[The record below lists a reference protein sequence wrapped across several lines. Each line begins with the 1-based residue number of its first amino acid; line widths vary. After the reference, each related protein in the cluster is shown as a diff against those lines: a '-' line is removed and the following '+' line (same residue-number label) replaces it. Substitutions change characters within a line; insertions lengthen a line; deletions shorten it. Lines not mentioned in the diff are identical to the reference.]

1 MTFHLARFALPL
13 LLALPVAAQA
23 ATLEQMAGQ
32 MIVVGFQGDDAGDA
46 DVVALTEALGAGR
59 LGGVMFLKLNVKS
72 QAAVREMNE
81 AFRAALSDPNYA
93 VYFDALTTNLRVPNV
108 RRAIAAGKHIYV
120 EKPIATSTAD
130 ALALAREATAAGVK
144 NGVVQDKLWL
154 PGLLKLKYLIDTGFF
169 GRILSVRG
177 DFGYSYY
184 ASGRTINELIRE
196 HWPHSIQVGLMTLAF
211 SAVVGL
217 TLGIISAMNP
227 GKWPDYLGTGV
238 SLFCMTVP
246 SFVFAK
252 LMQYV
257 VAVKLGWLPTSGW
270 EGWAEPKYWVMP
282 VLANSLGPVLV
293 LQRYTRSAISDVMR
307 SNYVRTARAK
317 GLSERRVA
325 LIHIFKNALT
335 PVVTVAGPM
344 TASLITG
351 SIFIEGIFRI
361 PGLGWYT
368 NVALGRRD
376 YPLIL
381 ASTLLWTTL
390 ISITYFI
397 TDIIYALL
405 DPRVAF
411 VKER

>member
-1 MTFHLARFALPL
+1 MFRFIL
-13 LLALPVAAQA
+13 
-23 ATLEQMAGQ
+23 M
-32 MIVVGFQGDDAGDA
+32 
-46 DVVALTEALGAGR
+46 R
-59 LGGVMFLKLNVKS
+59 LGGLMGVLLAVSLLTFFLMHMIPGGPFDAMTVQTAQMIPQELVENLEKLYGLDKPVWQQYLLFLK
-72 QAAVREMNE
+72 
-81 AFRAALSDPNYA
+81 AAL
-93 VYFDALTTNLRVPNV
+93 
-108 RRAIAAGKHIYV
+108 
-120 EKPIATSTAD
+120 
-130 ALALAREATAAGVK
+130 
-144 NGVVQDKLWL
+144 
-154 PGLLKLKYLIDTGFF
+154 
-169 GRILSVRG
+169 RG

-184 ASGRTINELIRE
+184 ASGRTISELIQE
-196 HWPHSIQVGLMTLAF
+196 HWPYSIHVGLMTLAF
-211 SAVVGL
+211 SSVVGL
-217 TLGIISAMNP
+217 SLGIISAMNP
-227 GKWPDYLGTGV
+227 GRWPDFLGTGV

-257 VAVKLGWLPTSGW
+257 LAVKLGWLPTAGW
-270 EGWAEPKYWVMP
+270 EGPKYWIMP
-282 VLANSLGPVLV
+282 VLANSLGPVLT

-317 GLSERRVA
+317 GLNEGKVT

-368 NVALGRRD
+368 NVSIGRRD
-376 YPLIL
+376 YPLII

-397 TDIIYALL
+397 TDIVYALL
-405 DPRVAF
+405 DPRVAY

>member
-1 MTFHLARFALPL
+1 MQYWL
-13 LLALPVAAQA
+13 
-23 ATLEQMAGQ
+23 
-32 MIVVGFQGDDAGDA
+32 
-46 DVVALTEALGAGR
+46 
-59 LGGVMFLKLNVKS
+59 FLK
-72 QAAVREMNE
+72 
-81 AFRAALSDPNYA
+81 AAL
-93 VYFDALTTNLRVPNV
+93 
-108 RRAIAAGKHIYV
+108 
-120 EKPIATSTAD
+120 
-130 ALALAREATAAGVK
+130 
-144 NGVVQDKLWL
+144 
-154 PGLLKLKYLIDTGFF
+154 
-169 GRILSVRG
+169 RG

-184 ASGRTINELIRE
+184 ASGRSINELIRE
-196 HWPHSIQVGLMTLAF
+196 HWPHSIQIGVLTLAF

-217 TLGIISAMNP
+217 GLGIFSAMNP
-227 GKWPDYLGTGV
+227 GKWPDFLGTGV
-238 SLFCMTVP
+238 SLFCMSVP

-257 VAVKLGWLPTSGW
+257 LAVKLGWLPTSGW
-270 EGWAEPKYWVMP
+270 EGWSEPKYWVMP
-282 VLANSLGPVLV
+282 VLANSLGPVLT

-307 SNYVRTARAK
+307 ANYVRTARAK
-317 GLSERRVA
+317 GLNSRRVT

-351 SIFIEGIFRI
+351 SLFIEGIFRI

-368 NVALGRRD
+368 NAALGRRD

-390 ISITYFI
+390 ISITYFV

-405 DPRVAF
+405 DPRVAY

>member
-1 MTFHLARFALPL
+1 MFRFILIRLAGLIGV
-13 LLALPVAAQA
+13 LLAVSLLTFFLMHMVPGGPFDAMTASTA
-23 ATLEQMAGQ
+23 Q
-32 MIVVGFQGDDAGDA
+32 MIPQELVELLEKKYGLDKPVWQQYW
-46 DVVALTEALGAGR
+46 L
-59 LGGVMFLKLNVKS
+59 FLK
-72 QAAVREMNE
+72 
-81 AFRAALSDPNYA
+81 AAL
-93 VYFDALTTNLRVPNV
+93 
-108 RRAIAAGKHIYV
+108 
-120 EKPIATSTAD
+120 
-130 ALALAREATAAGVK
+130 
-144 NGVVQDKLWL
+144 Q
-154 PGLLKLKYLIDTGFF
+154 
-169 GRILSVRG
+169 G

-196 HWPHSIQVGLMTLAF
+196 HWPYSIQVGLLTLAF

-217 TLGIISAMNP
+217 GLGIISGMNP
-227 GKWPDYLGTGV
+227 GRWPDYLGTGV

-252 LMQYV
+252 LMQYIF
-257 VAVKLGWLPTSGW
+257 AVKLGWLPTSGW
-270 EGWAEPKYWVMP
+270 EGPKYWVLP
-282 VLANSLGPVLV
+282 VLANSLGPVLT
-293 LQRYTRSAISDVMR
+293 LQRYTRSAISDVVR

-317 GLSERRVA
+317 GLSERKVT

-368 NVALGRRD
+368 NVSIGRRD
-376 YPLIL
+376 YPLIM
-381 ASTLLWTTL
+381 ASTLIWTTL
-390 ISITYFI
+390 ISITYFV

-405 DPRVAF
+405 DPRVAY

>member
-1 MTFHLARFALPL
+1 MFRFILMRIGGL
-13 LLALPVAAQA
+13 VGVLLAVSLLTFFLMHAVPGGPFDAMTA
-23 ATLEQMAGQ
+23 ATAQ
-32 MIVVGFQGDDAGDA
+32 MIPLELVENMEKLYGLDQP
-46 DVVALTEALGAGR
+46 LWMQYWL
-59 LGGVMFLKLNVKS
+59 FLK
-72 QAAVREMNE
+72 
-81 AFRAALSDPNYA
+81 AAL
-93 VYFDALTTNLRVPNV
+93 
-108 RRAIAAGKHIYV
+108 
-120 EKPIATSTAD
+120 
-130 ALALAREATAAGVK
+130 
-144 NGVVQDKLWL
+144 
-154 PGLLKLKYLIDTGFF
+154 
-169 GRILSVRG
+169 RG

-184 ASGRTINELIRE
+184 ASGRSINELIRE
-196 HWPHSIQVGLMTLAF
+196 HWPHSIQVGILTLAF
-211 SAVVGL
+211 SSVVGL
-217 TLGIISAMNP
+217 SLGIFAAMNP

-257 VAVKLGWLPTSGW
+257 LAVKLNLLPTSGW

-282 VLANSLGPVLV
+282 VLANSLGPVLS

-317 GLSERRVA
+317 GLSESRVT

-344 TASLITG
+344 TAHLITG

-368 NVALGRRD
+368 NVSLGRRD

-390 ISITYFI
+390 ISVTYFV
-397 TDIIYALL
+397 TDIIYAVL